1 MNTKK
6 EIFKKKIHP
15 QPMHFEVCSEEDNA
29 LPPQRKA
36 TPAKEETVRV
46 ACDTYLFFSL
56 ALPDIFTL
64 MMATIKE
71 LSSIACGQKERKPL
85 HAESSGCCAV
95 IFRIIWVVIMFFVF
109 LALEISMLVPACI
122 TPLFQIMFVVYLNQ
136 EIETRFTQEENNF
149 AIIYQLKTVVIFIFL
164 FSLTK
169 EITQGVNSIIYT
181 FTEAKSK
188 FFYFVFLS
196 FVPQVFQISIAFL
209 ISWYS
214 IELILV
220 NTTAY
225 TLILTFAGLTLIID
239 LDERVAEFFRDIDFY
254 EVIFLVKKIVE
265 TLTADHQNIH
275 VYEKVLMKD
284 VWEQKEVK
292 LELST
297 VRNKHPHIKI
307 WLLVLKYVG
316 ITALFIMSLVFYWIQ
331 LHK

>member
-1 MNTKK
+1 MSSKENFLKK
-6 EIFKKKIHP
+6 PIEN
-15 QPMHFEVCSEEDNA
+15 PMHFEVCTEEDNA

-64 MMATIKE
+64 MMATVKE
-71 LSSIACGQKERKPL
+71 LFSIAFGQKERKPL
-85 HAESSGCCAV
+85 QNESSGNCFTV
-95 IFRIIWVVIMFFVF
+95 TLRIIWVVIMFFVF
-109 LALEISMLVPACI
+109 LALEISTLIPACI

-149 AIIYQLKTVVIFIFL
+149 AVIYQLKTVVIFIFL

-169 EITQGVNSIIYT
+169 EITQGVNSLIYT
-181 FTEAKSK
+181 FSKAKSK

-196 FVPQVFQISIAFL
+196 FVPQAFQIAMAFL

-254 EVIFLVKKIVE
+254 EVLFLVKKIVE
-265 TLTADHQNIH
+265 KLTADHENIH
-275 VYEKVLMKD
+275 VYEKILMKD

-297 VRNKHPHIKI
+297 VKSKHPHIKVC
-307 WLLVLKYVG
+307 LLVLKYVG
-316 ITALFIMSLVFYWIQ
+316 IVAIFIVSLVFYWIQ
-331 LHK
+331 LNK